1 MNDLLLE
8 EGIYIKRS
16 KGSFGTGAT
25 SRECL
30 IESLWFPYRAE
41 NGVVE
46 LFPVMDNLQ
55 RVLGFKQKISA
66 EVFKQ
71 EYSLKDNSKEVYL
84 NLKKTLPE

>member
-1 MNDLLLE
+1 MNDLLLA

-25 SRECL
+25 SRECV
-30 IESLWFPYRAE
+30 IESLWFPYKVE

-55 RVLGFKQKISA
+55 QLLTFKQRISA
-66 EVFKQ
+66 EVFQK
-71 EYSLKDNSKEVYL
+71 EYELKDDSKEIYM
-84 NLKKTLPE
+84 NLKNKLPK